1 VETLKQKG
9 HKIVTE
15 IIKAT
20 RASLSVL
27 GNLNSNMKY
36 LQALIFLLFITVASI
51 SCGQQVKQVQAKKP
65 QKDLSKYS
73 KVTFA
78 SGCFWCVEAAFESV
92 KGVEEAVSGYAG
104 GKEPNPTYEQVSAHK
119 TGHAETIQVYYDS
132 SIVSYAT
139 LLKVYFASQ
148 DPTQVNGQGPDQGA
162 PYRSIIFYLTPSEK
176 MQAEKYI
183 GEIQKSYSLPIAA
196 QVVPFE
202 KFWEAEDYHQDYIV
216 HNPAVPYVIME
227 SIPRIKRFQKQFPE
241 LIKPD
246 HKF

>member
-1 VETLKQKG
+1 MKHSQ
-9 HKIVTE
+9 
-15 IIKAT
+15 
-20 RASLSVL
+20 SLFFLFFISV
-27 GNLNSNMKY
+27 
-36 LQALIFLLFITVASI
+36 ALL
-51 SCGQQVKQVQAKKP
+51 SCSQQVKKVHAKKP
-65 QKDLSKYS
+65 QKDLSKFS
-73 KVTFA
+73 QATFA
-78 SGCFWCVEAAFESV
+78 SGCFWCVETAFESV

-132 SIVSYAT
+132 SVVSYPT

-148 DPTQVNGQGPDQGA
+148 DPTQVNGQGPDHGA
-162 PYRSIIFYLTPSEK
+162 PYRSIIFYRTLSEK

-183 GEIQKSYSLPIAA
+183 GEIQKSYSRPIAA

-216 HNPAVPYVIME
+216 HNPGVPYVVIE
-227 SIPRIKRFQKQFPE
+227 SIPRIKRFQKLYPD